1 MNDQER
7 LREYLKKMMDE
18 RRLSLREVG
27 RMSDIDHAT
36 LSKILNG
43 KRKANLNHL
52 QRLSAGMGVRLSELL
67 SADDEN
73 DRTDGDLAENL
84 KAVQKLVETIH
95 PETGTLTMA
104 EIDDEIQKY
113 IKESKTVGG
122 KQDILEKT
130 EDKISQSPN
139 AGTFMKN
146 IHKMYGCFITGKSN
160 VNDTA
165 LMGGALLYFIVT
177 TDLIP
182 DYLLPIGLLDY
193 ALIVQAISQRME
205 NKNLL
210 I

>member
-73 DRTDGDLAENL
+73 NRTDGDLAENL

-104 EIDDEIQKY
+104 EIDDEMQKY

-130 EDKISQSPN
+130 EDKISQSSN

-182 DYLLPIGLLDY
+182 DYLLPIGLLDD

>member
-73 DRTDGDLAENL
+73 NRTDGDLAENL
-84 KAVQKLVETIH
+84 KAVQKLVGDNT
-95 PETGTLTMA
+95 
-104 EIDDEIQKY
+104 
-113 IKESKTVGG
+113 S
-122 KQDILEKT
+122 
-130 EDKISQSPN
+130 
-139 AGTFMKN
+139 
-146 IHKMYGCFITGKSN
+146 
-160 VNDTA
+160 
-165 LMGGALLYFIVT
+165 
-177 TDLIP
+177 
-182 DYLLPIGLLDY
+182 
-193 ALIVQAISQRME
+193 
-205 NKNLL
+205 
-210 I
+210 

>member
-73 DRTDGDLAENL
+73 NRTDGDLAENL

-95 PETGTLTMA
+95 PQTGTLTMA

-122 KQDILEKT
+122 KQDNLEKT
-130 EDKISQSPN
+130 EDKISQSLN

-146 IHKMYGCFITGKSN
+146 IHKMYDCFIIEKSN
-160 VNDTA
+160 E
-165 LMGGALLYFIVT
+165 
-177 TDLIP
+177 
-182 DYLLPIGLLDY
+182 IGR
-193 ALIVQAISQRME
+193 AHV
-205 NKNLL
+205 
-210 I
+210 